1 MNDEAWDILHLDLAD
16 GLAEVA
22 ARDRGVLLVLWWRS
36 LPLGTRALLPAETPM
51 RHDQLLSLAARLA
64 ADQAAARAGG
74 PAGLPR
80 AGVDGQPRARLTLG
94 LAAGLPVLERL
105 AEASPPATCDARSL
119 SVIVCTRGRPEMLA
133 SCLDGLAAQDAPPGQ
148 VVVVD
153 NDPAGS
159 ARPVADGRPGVAY
172 VHEPRPGLSIARN
185 AGLAVAQGE
194 FVAFTDDD
202 VEPHRAWTREIVRAF
217 GAADVDAVT
226 GLVLP
231 ARLDTAAQRAFEL
244 YLGGFTARFT
254 PLLFDRGFLEETWE
268 MGPQVW
274 RIGAGANMAFR
285 RASLAGLGGFDE
297 RLGAGASGCSEDS
310 EFWYR
315 ILAAGGRCLYE
326 PRAAVFHHHRR
337 DWRGL
342 RQQHRAYMKGHVA
355 ALVAQS
361 DRYGAPG
368 DLRRLRRQLPA
379 YFVRTAL
386 SAIQTL
392 DGWRLR
398 LLAHEVAG
406 YALGL
411 PYLARP
417 GWRRRGRPAPTAAV
431 SAERRGPALGATQ
444 HA

>member
-1 MNDEAWDILHLDLAD
+1 MRDEPWDILHLDIAD

-22 ARDRGVLLVLWWRS
+22 QRERGVLLVLWWRT
-36 LPLGTRALLPAETPM
+36 LPLGTKALLPAETPLAG
-51 RHDQLLSLAARLA
+51 DQLLALAAQLV
-64 ADQAAARAGG
+64 ADQAAARG
-74 PAGLPR
+74 AGLASPPR
-80 AGVDGQPRARLTLG
+80 AGVDGQARSALTLDE
-94 LAAGLPVLERL
+94 AAALPVLDAL
-105 AEASPPATCDARSL
+105 EAAAAPAAADARPL
-119 SVIVCTRGRPEMLA
+119 SVVVCTRRRPDMLSACLA
-133 SCLDGLAAQDAPPGQ
+133 SLARQASAPGQ

-153 NDPAGS
+153 NDPAAS
-159 ARPVADGRPGVAY
+159 ARPVAYGRAGVTY

-185 AGLAVAQGE
+185 AGLDAADGE
-194 FVAFTDDD
+194 FIAFTDDD
-202 VEPHRAWTREIVRAF
+202 VELHPTWTAEIRRAF
-217 GAADVDAVT
+217 SRPEVDAVT

-231 ARLDTAAQRAFEL
+231 ARLETAAQRAFEL
-244 YLGGFTARFT
+244 HLGGFTSRFT
-254 PLLFDRGFLEETWE
+254 PLLFDGGFLQETWE

-326 PRAAVFHHHRR
+326 PRAVVFHHHRR

-342 RQQHRAYMKGHVA
+342 RQQYRAYMKGHVA
-355 ALVAQS
+355 ALVVQA

-368 DLRRLRRQLPA
+368 DLRRIRRQLPV
-379 YFVRTAL
+379 YFARTGL

-398 LLAHEVAG
+398 LLMEEVIG
-406 YALGL
+406 WGLGL
-411 PYLARP
+411 QYLLRP
-417 GWRRRGRPAPTAAV
+417 RWRRRAQAAVGPRPAV
-431 SAERRGPALGATQ
+431 QLGAPQ

>member
-1 MNDEAWDILHLDLAD
+1 MTEQAWTIRHLDLAD
-16 GLAEVA
+16 GATELEPS
-22 ARDRGVLLVLWWRS
+22 RCGVYLVLWWRS
-36 LPLGTRALLPAETPM
+36 LPLGAKALLPAETPL
-51 RHDQLLSLAARLA
+51 RSDQLLALAAQFI
-64 ADQAAARAGG
+64 ADQASARAAASGE
-74 PAGLPR
+74 PPQ
-80 AGVDGQPRARLTLG
+80 AGVDGQPRQPLTLAAAADTPLLGALDALGAPSASTAERLT
-94 LAAGLPVLERL
+94 
-105 AEASPPATCDARSL
+105 
-119 SVIVCTRGRPEMLA
+119 VIVCTRGRPHMLQGCLA
-133 SCLDGLAAQDAPPGQ
+133 SLAVQDAPPAQ

-153 NDPAGS
+153 NDPAAS
-159 ARPVADGRPGVAY
+159 ARAVCARRAEVTY

-185 AGLAVAQGE
+185 AGLAAARGE
-194 FVAFTDDD
+194 FIAFTDDD
-202 VEPHRAWTREIVRAF
+202 VELSPTWTAEIVRAF
-217 GAADVDAVT
+217 ETSEADAVT

-231 ARLDTAAQRAFEL
+231 ASLETPAQRAFEL
-244 YLGGFTARFT
+244 RLGGFTARFT
-254 PLLFDRGFLEETWE
+254 PLQFDGRFLAETWE

-326 PRAAVFHHHRR
+326 PRAVVFHHHRR

-342 RQQHRAYMKGHVA
+342 RAQYRAYMKGHVA
-355 ALVAQS
+355 ALVAQA

-386 SAIQTL
+386 GAVQTL
-392 DGWRLR
+392 DAWRLR
-398 LLAHEVAG
+398 LLADEVIG

-411 PYLARP
+411 QYLVRP
-417 GWRRRGRPAPTAAV
+417 GWRRRART
-431 SAERRGPALGATQ
+431 ALGTAPARGLGAA